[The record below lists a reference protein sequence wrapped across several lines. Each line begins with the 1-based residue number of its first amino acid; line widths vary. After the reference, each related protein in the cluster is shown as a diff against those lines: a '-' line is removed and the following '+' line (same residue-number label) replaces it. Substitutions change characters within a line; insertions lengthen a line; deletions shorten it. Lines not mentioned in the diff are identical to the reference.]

1 MNQPLACGMIAS
13 DLDRTLLR
21 NDKTI
26 SAYTVSVLKRCMERG
41 IKVLFATA
49 RSEKSS
55 ERFTSQIQPDGI
67 ISNGGAMARCGEKI
81 VYERYIPCERA
92 NELIFRCLK
101 TKGMGYIT
109 ADTDRGY
116 FANHPVDPN
125 HPAWRDYS
133 HQLYTDFANGVCG
146 KVYKLTI
153 DMPDRQIAGE
163 IGCFFPDLSM
173 IGFSGEGWYRFA
185 HREALKERALAAATN
200 FFNIDPA
207 AIAAFGDDHNDT
219 GMLCFSGRGVAVSNA
234 VPEAKAAAVYLCGSN
249 DEDGPAKWIEGN
261 VLDPAY

>member
-1 MNQPLACGMIAS
+1 MIVS
-13 DLDRTLLR
+13 DLDGTLLR

-26 SAYTVSVLKRCMERG
+26 SAYTVSVLKCCRERG

-55 ERFTSQIQPDGI
+55 ERFTSQIQPEGI
-67 ISNGGAMARCGEKI
+67 ISNGGALARCGEKI
-81 VYERYIPCERA
+81 VYERYISCERA
-92 NELIFRCLK
+92 NELILRCLK

-116 FANHPVDPN
+116 FANHPVDLD

-133 HQLYTDFANGVCG
+133 HQIYTGFEKGVSG

-153 DMPDRQIAGE
+153 DMPDPLIAGE
-163 IGCFFPDLSM
+163 IGSSFPDLSM
-173 IGFSGEGWYRFA
+173 IAFSGEGWHRFA
-185 HREALKERALAAATN
+185 HREALKEKALAAAAD
-200 FFNIDPA
+200 FFGMETA
-207 AIAAFGDDHNDT
+207 AIAAFGDDYNDME
-219 GMLCFSGRGVAVSNA
+219 MLRFSGHGVAVSNA
-234 VPEAKAAAVYLCGSN
+234 IGEVKAAARYLCGSN

-261 VLDPAY
+261 VLDPGC